1 MLNPENDEMEEH
13 VKSLIIDINTVAPIK
28 DLTNLEFLMDLI
40 PKKEKN

>member
-13 VKSLIIDINTVAPIK
+13 VKSLIIDNNTVAPIK